1 MLTRLGHSSG
11 QITSHHSRGS
21 GGLGAALCPELI
33 STGRI
38 STGRISTG
46 RISMRED
53 RDRANT
59 QGMTIRTARPST
71 LSDPGTTPERP
82 GMALT
87 DRTGLGLLHQRILL
101 LDRELD
107 QGNGAQL
114 CAGLLLLAA
123 EDPRSDITVLINS
136 PGGQVPSMLAIGDLF
151 DLVPCDVRTVAL
163 GMAYS
168 AGQYL
173 LTHGT
178 PGKRLI
184 LAHAR
189 VLMHQGSAGFG
200 GSAADIEIQAED
212 LRTNRDLLIDITAER
227 TGRSRETIAQDSERD
242 RFWDAEAAVEYGFCD
257 RVITDLA
264 EILPLRTGAGAAGL
278 GR

>member
-1 MLTRLGHSSG
+1 
-11 QITSHHSRGS
+11 
-21 GGLGAALCPELI
+21 
-33 STGRI
+33 
-38 STGRISTG
+38 
-46 RISMRED
+46 
-53 RDRANT
+53 
-59 QGMTIRTARPST
+59 
-71 LSDPGTTPERP
+71 
-82 GMALT
+82 
-87 DRTGLGLLHQRILL
+87 
-101 LDRELD
+101 
-107 QGNGAQL
+107 
-114 CAGLLLLAA
+114 
-123 EDPRSDITVLINS
+123 
-136 PGGQVPSMLAIGDLF
+136 MLAIGDLF

-184 LAHAR
+184 LPHGR

-212 LRTNRDLLIDITAER
+212 LRANRDLLIDITAER
-227 TGRSRETIAQDSERD
+227 TGRSRETIARDSERD
-242 RFWDAEAAVEYGFCD
+242 HFWDAEAAVEYGFCD

-264 EILPLRTGAGAAGL
+264 EILPLRTGTAAAGP

>member
-1 MLTRLGHSSG
+1 MRQGP
-11 QITSHHSRGS
+11 
-21 GGLGAALCPELI
+21 AL
-33 STGRI
+33 
-38 STGRISTG
+38 
-46 RISMRED
+46 
-53 RDRANT
+53 ANT
-59 QGMTIRTARPST
+59 RGMSTNSPRSPS
-71 LSDPGTTPERP
+71 LSDPDTTTDGRSGT
-82 GMALT
+82 ALA

-107 QGNGAQL
+107 QDNGAQL
-114 CAGLLLLAA
+114 CSGLLLLAA

-136 PGGQVPSMLAIGDLF
+136 PGGLVPAMLAIGDLM

-178 PGKRLI
+178 PGKRYI
-184 LAHAR
+184 LPHGR

-212 LRTNRDLLIDITAER
+212 LRKNRDLLIDITADR
-227 TGRSRETIAQDSERD
+227 TGQSRETIARDSERD
-242 RFWDAEAAVEYGFCD
+242 RFWDAGDAVDYGFCD
-257 RVITDLA
+257 RVITDLG
-264 EILPLRTGAGAAGL
+264 EILPLGRGTGAAGL